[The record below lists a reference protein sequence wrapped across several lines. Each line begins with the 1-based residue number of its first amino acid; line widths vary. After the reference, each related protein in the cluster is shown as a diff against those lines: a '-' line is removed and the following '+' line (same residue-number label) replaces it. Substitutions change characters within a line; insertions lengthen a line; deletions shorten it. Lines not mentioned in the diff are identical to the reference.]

1 MFLATDWVLD
11 EAHKVGNEN
20 LTAVY
25 PKVPGAN
32 NYKSIIMR
40 RFDFSSALQ
49 RMSVICENHIDG

>member
-20 LTAVY
+20 LSAVY

-40 RFDFSSALQ
+40 RFDFSSAL
-49 RMSVICENHIDG
+49 